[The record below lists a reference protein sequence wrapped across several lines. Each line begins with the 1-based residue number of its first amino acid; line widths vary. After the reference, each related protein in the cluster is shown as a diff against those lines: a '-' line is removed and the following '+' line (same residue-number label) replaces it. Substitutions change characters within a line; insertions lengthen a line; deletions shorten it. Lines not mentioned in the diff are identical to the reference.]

1 MNKAETRN
9 KLIPLVSPEVLAD
22 ETKLKIMKFLSL
34 KEKCEYEIMF
44 MLNMRDAPQHLKDL
58 EKEGIVK
65 KRPEGPR
72 TFYSLVNPEIGKIL
86 ADL

>member
-1 MNKAETRN
+1 MNEAETRN
-9 KLIPLVSPEVLAD
+9 RLSPLVSPEVLAD
-22 ETKLKIMKFLSL
+22 ETKLRIMKFLSF

-44 MLNMRDAPQHLKDL
+44 MLNILDAPQHLKDL
-58 EKEGIVK
+58 EKEGIVM

-86 ADL
+86 TDL